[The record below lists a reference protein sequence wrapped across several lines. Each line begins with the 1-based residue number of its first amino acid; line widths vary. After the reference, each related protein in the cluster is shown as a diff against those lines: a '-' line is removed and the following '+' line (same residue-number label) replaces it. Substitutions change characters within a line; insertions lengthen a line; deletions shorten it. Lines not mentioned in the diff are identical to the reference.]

1 MPNLSPASATAPA
14 VNLSPAN
21 IAKRHSAQW
30 RGLQVE
36 TFQITQREPFEYKF
50 RGDRHLLIAAEV
62 AARDDG
68 ETCVEGLPK
77 SRLSDLSGKLTFIP
91 AGHGFR
97 SWHKPRVLSRT
108 VFLYIDP
115 NSPILPPEVRLNEI
129 EFKPRLFF
137 PDRDLWE
144 TALKLKRAADTPSDA
159 LYAES
164 LEVVLAHELVRL
176 NNGSQL
182 PGNISKGGLAAR
194 QKNRVAS
201 YIGEHFAEDIP
212 LLALAEIAGLSPF
225 HFSRAFKES
234 FGVPPHR
241 YHMIT
246 RIERAKELLAKPG
259 ISVTEAGLKTGFSET
274 SAFSAAFRKIA
285 QQSPSQYRRSLE

>member
-1 MPNLSPASATAPA
+1 MPSLNHTSAPA
-14 VNLSPAN
+14 VDFSPAG
-21 IAKRHSAQW
+21 IAKRHSAKW

-36 TFQITQREPFEYKF
+36 TFQMTQREPFEYRF
-50 RGDRHLLIAAEV
+50 HGNRHLLIAAEV

-77 SRLSDLSGKLTFIP
+77 SRLSELSGNLTFIP
-91 AGHGFR
+91 AGHKFH
-97 SWHKPRVLSRT
+97 SWHRPRLLSRS

-115 NSPILPPEVRLNEI
+115 NSPMVPPEVRFNEI

-144 TALKLKRAADTPSDA
+144 TALKLKRAADTPSQG
-159 LYAES
+159 LYAEA

-176 NNGSQL
+176 NSRSGRVE
-182 PGNISKGGLAAR
+182 NIFKGGLAAW
-194 QKNRVAS
+194 QKKRVS
-201 YIGEHFAEDIP
+201 DYIAEHFAEDIP
-212 LLALAEIAGLSPF
+212 LLTLAQIAGLSPF

-241 YHMIT
+241 YHMAT
-246 RIERAKELLAKPG
+246 RIERAKMLLAKPG

-274 SAFSAAFRKIA
+274 SSFSAAFRKIA